1 MTINLELGEN
11 IYRTDNGGTLSIDLY
26 KIDNAKFRA
35 TIVSDPNNIDLNGFD
50 TGAIA
55 FEFSVTDRD
64 NLIPGT
70 TIILHYDPQL

>member
-11 IYRTDNGGTLSIDLY
+11 IYHTDNGGTLAIDLY

-35 TIVSDPNNIDLNGFD
+35 TIVPDPNNIDLNGFD

-70 TIILHYDPQL
+70 NVVLHYDPQP